1 MRLERELDEMGEETL
16 TTKARKVL
24 RKYDLPTAALDW
36 GESNDQAHSAK
47 AVLKLINE
55 QQLKQ
60 LRSIWDGK
68 KVHGRYRKA
77 CKAEGT
83 SREDTNRWLMEGA
96 ETVDHSRSPGWS
108 HQNKMV

>member
-36 GESNDQAHSAK
+36 GERATT
-47 AVLKLINE
+47 
-55 QQLKQ
+55 
-60 LRSIWDGK
+60 
-68 KVHGRYRKA
+68 RYRKA

-83 SREDTNRWLMEGA
+83 SREDTNRWLMEGKLCA
-96 ETVDHSRSPGWS
+96 ETEMIIVAAQDGVTRTRWYE
-108 HQNKMV
+108 